1 MRLLSLAVAVAFAPA
16 IFADTVTLRNGR
28 VVEGTYL
35 GGNARQVR
43 VEVGDQIQTYDVGD
57 VAKIEFGAPA
67 ATAAAPAPVAPAPAP
82 APARVDNDRPAL
94 RRSQASQSDA
104 PVLRP
109 DASASAAPAPLG
121 VTLPAGTNIVVRL
134 IDGVDSE
141 SSRVGQT
148 FAASVDGPVAVD
160 GNTVIPR
167 GADVVLKLVD
177 AKESGTFTGRAELA
191 LSLMSV
197 KVNGQ
202 SVDLNTQTVSRAS
215 EARGNDTA
223 KRAAGVGAVG
233 AIIGA
238 IAGGGKGAAVGATT
252 GAAVGAGS
260 QVVTKGPKVKIP
272 SETRLTFVLDTPVNL

>member
-94 RRSQASQSDA
+94 RRSQTPQSDA